1 MITDELLFRF
11 ISGLTEAKENQ
22 VIEQWLKS
30 DSAHQIRFDTLVKFW
45 SDDWS
50 GDLSG
55 EIESRWSELE
65 IRLNHSIP
73 AKQPESRKIRTSVM
87 AAAAVI
93 LILLGTGMILLF
105 QGQSTTIRNR
115 ELATKTFFLP
125 DGTEVNLGP
134 GSKLSYPRNMAEG
147 PRIVSLT
154 GEAYF
159 EVVADPMRTFTVKTG
174 LASIDVAGTKFVVN
188 APRRSDEV
196 EVSVRAGKVLFYNS
210 SVMTRNAFRM
220 GLDAGEKGIY
230 SPTRNQ
236 MDKVRDP
243 SYQSVP

>member
-22 VIEQWLKS
+22 AIGQWLNS
-30 DSAHQIRFDTLVKFW
+30 DSAHQVRLDTLKKFW
-45 SDDWS
+45 SDDLS
-50 GDLSG
+50 EDLSN
-55 EIESRWSELE
+55 EIESRWLELE
-65 IRLNHSIP
+65 TRLNHSIP
-73 AKQPESRKIRTSVM
+73 AKQTESPAIRTYLLA
-87 AAAAVI
+87 AAAAV

-134 GSKLSYPRNMAEG
+134 GSKLSYPKDMAEG
-147 PRIVSLT
+147 QRIVSLT

-159 EVVADPMRTFTVKTG
+159 EVVADPMRTFTVKAG
-174 LASIDVAGTKFVVN
+174 LASIDVTGTKFVVN
-188 APRRSDEV
+188 APRKTDEV

-210 SVMTRNAFRM
+210 SVMTKNAFRM
-220 GLDAGEKGIY
+220 GLGAGEKGIY